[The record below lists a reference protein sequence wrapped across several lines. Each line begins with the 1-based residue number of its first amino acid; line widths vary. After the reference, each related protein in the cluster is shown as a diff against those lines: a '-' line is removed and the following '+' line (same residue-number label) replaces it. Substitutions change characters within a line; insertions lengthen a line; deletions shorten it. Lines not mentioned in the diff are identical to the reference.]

1 MKCVIYGRKIKY
13 EDGEFYW
20 WYSHNQS
27 GAVKNPRWRIFKQS
41 NCNNKNKIPVY
52 KSIMIMGKRMKVHRV
67 MYYIHN
73 PKWDIYDNSSENLID
88 HIDQNGMN
96 NNIENLRIATH
107 SQNMWNR
114 SEKNYRW
121 DGYSWR
127 VRIHL
132 NNKSIHGGMFKNE
145 EDAIKRVQ
153 EMKKEYHTF

>member
-1 MKCVIYGRKIKY
+1 
-13 EDGEFYW
+13 
-20 WYSHNQS
+20 
-27 GAVKNPRWRIFKQS
+27 
-41 NCNNKNKIPVY
+41 
-52 KSIMIMGKRMKVHRV
+52 MKVHRV

-114 SEKNYRW
+114 PGKNYHW
-121 DGYSWR
+121 DGYRWR